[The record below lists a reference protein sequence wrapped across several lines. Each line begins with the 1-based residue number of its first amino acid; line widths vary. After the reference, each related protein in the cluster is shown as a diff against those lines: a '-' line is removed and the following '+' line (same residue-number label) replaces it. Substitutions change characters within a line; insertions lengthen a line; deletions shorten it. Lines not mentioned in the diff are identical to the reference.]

1 MTPIRGNPEPKDIK
15 VLARTTN
22 ESSPR
27 TQALILEG
35 AMAQPPQ
42 PLPCAKAKELGLAVR
57 TSPRQHRIQRGRRM
71 LKLTGRET
79 EPFELRAQDW
89 DAPIVSQASVGKKL
103 DELKDG
109 ETLEAVVMA
118 AKTELD
124 KVATILRGTA
134 KPHRVMLIELSK
146 DGPTRI
152 PGRVGNMLRFR
163 QAKTAQIHSAG
174 KAACRLRRAQSSCGQ
189 GGTGRDLRRFLSHP

>member
-1 MTPIRGNPEPKDIK
+1 
-15 VLARTTN
+15 
-22 ESSPR
+22 
-27 TQALILEG
+27 
-35 AMAQPPQ
+35 
-42 PLPCAKAKELGLAVR
+42 
-57 TSPRQHRIQRGRRM
+57 M

-118 AKTELD
+118 AKS
-124 KVATILRGTA
+124 TA

-152 PGRVGNMLRFR
+152 PGRVGNILRFR